1 MLHTLLLGAL
11 PLALLS
17 GSPDSIAAHPVA
29 AAPAAGGGG
38 PLAMADSI
46 VLEKKARRLTL
57 YRMGK
62 PMRSYQVALG
72 NAVGDKV
79 SAGDR
84 KTPEGLYAI
93 EARNPHS
100 AYHLSLQISYP
111 DAAHRARAEALGVSP
126 GGNIMIHG
134 LPNGRGSVGAWHR
147 NFDWTNGCVALTDEE
162 IEEIWNVVPIGTPI
176 EIKP

>member
-1 MLHTLLLGAL
+1 MLHSLLLGAL
-11 PLALLS
+11 PLALLAA
-17 GSPDSIAAHPVA
+17 SPDSVA
-29 AAPAAGGGG
+29 ARVGAATSPNGGGG
-38 PLAMADSI
+38 PLAMADS
-46 VLEKKARRLTL
+46 VVVEKKARRLTL
-57 YRMGK
+57 FRMGK
-62 PMRSYQVALG
+62 PMRIYQIALG

-84 KTPEGLYAI
+84 KTPEGLYSI
-93 EARNPHS
+93 DARNPNS

-111 DAAHRARAEALGVSP
+111 DAAHRSRAEALGVSP

-134 LPNGRGSVGAWHR
+134 LPNGRGHLGAWHR

-162 IEEIWNVVPIGTPI
+162 IEEIWNVVPIGTPV